1 MSISP
6 PPVAEVGIPN
16 RRPGRLGDHADRVVI
31 IPEAKELVAIEIER
45 IPNIDTDLLD
55 RDLVSGG
62 TFSPWPLS
70 LVDRA
75 DSLLLNVGE

>member
-1 MSISP
+1 MIWVLP
-6 PPVAEVGIPN
+6 LLRARGGAESDN
-16 RRPGRLGDHADRVVI
+16 RARRPAGLLR
-31 IPEAKELVAIEIER
+31 IPEEFKSG
-45 IPNIDTDLLD
+45 LLD
-55 RDLVSGG
+55 FKQQQLFADG

>member
-1 MSISP
+1 MKNGKP
-6 PPVAEVGIPN
+6 LFHHV
-16 RRPGRLGDHADRVVI
+16 LQRVSYW
-31 IPEAKELVAIEIER
+31 KK
-45 IPNIDTDLLD
+45 
-55 RDLVSGG
+55 G